1 LTLYINGARASR
13 QRRAARPDVAGA
25 GVPSRHEASTADYR
39 AAGSRAAARHHGDDE
54 AWHVVSGALR
64 FRLGD
69 DEFVVGAGSTVL
81 VPAGIP
87 HTFGNAGPEPSR
99 YIIILTTRLD
109 ELIRDLHEASPADR
123 AEIYRRHESELLE

>member
-1 LTLYINGARASR
+1 M
-13 QRRAARPDVAGA
+13 
-25 GVPSRHEASTADYR
+25 
-39 AAGSRAAARHHGDDE
+39 
-54 AWHVVSGALR
+54 SGALR

-81 VPAGIP
+81 VPAGVP

-109 ELIRDLHEASPADR
+109 ELIRELHEASPAER
-123 AEIYRRHESELLE
+123 TEIYRRHESELLE